1 MNRRN
6 TTRRLTPPRNHA
18 LSRARFEH
26 LEPRAMFA
34 GLGAESWS
42 PSVLTTAP
50 LGTSALDPSGIILAC
65 LGTSPSSSGAS
76 SIPALPAASG
86 GSPEGGALCLPSPS
100 GYGAGSAASGTGGGV
115 NRSGPALLPQDT
127 SGSLVGQA
135 APTAALGAGGL
146 PFVAY
151 DPSQIGATNA
161 RTQPGSSG
169 STIGFLAD
177 AQSPATIVPL
187 VYQPGSGDEPVFDLG
202 VWRGD
207 EEGVQFVQLADKQT
221 GAAQSQQSTPTG
233 TEPAG
238 NSQDDDPVWGDV
250 NRLIDRKTGQ
260 LGMWEDR
267 AGGASTKEAV
277 KQWGPGIVGVLKSI
291 GIIVVTEGG
300 TQVAGFL
307 WFVTK
312 GDDAARIVIRQP
324 LGKGSTADLSKG
336 TTLPRNL
343 REQMAIQEVL
353 SKPEAGIQLR
363 FPLADPRWPSSGGWV
378 KMQSYVEPGGR
389 EGRIMVHYVRN
400 TITGEIDDLKIVL
413 PGIR

>member
-1 MNRRN
+1 M
-6 TTRRLTPPRNHA
+6 
-18 LSRARFEH
+18 
-26 LEPRAMFA
+26 
-34 GLGAESWS
+34 
-42 PSVLTTAP
+42 LTTAP

-324 LGKGSTADLSKG
+324 LGKGSMADLSKG

>member
-1 MNRRN
+1 VNRRN
-6 TTRRLTPPRNHA
+6 TTRRLTAPRNHA
-18 LSRARFEH
+18 LSRALFEH

-34 GLGAESWS
+34 GMGSESWS
-42 PSVLTTAP
+42 PSVLPTAP
-50 LGTSALDPSGIILAC
+50 LGTGALDPSGIILPY
-65 LGTSPSSSGAS
+65 LGPAPGSSGAS
-76 SIPALPAASG
+76 SLPALPAASG
-86 GSPEGGALCLPSPS
+86 GSPGGGGLCLPSPS
-100 GYGAGSAASGTGGGV
+100 GYGAGSTASGIGGGV
-115 NRSGPALLPQDT
+115 NISGPALLAHYT
-127 SGSLVGQA
+127 SGSLAGQA
-135 APTAALGAGGL
+135 TPTAALGAGGL

-151 DPSQIGATNA
+151 DPSQIGATGA
-161 RTQPGSSG
+161 RTQPGSTG
-169 STIGFLAD
+169 STISFLAD
-177 AQSPATIVPL
+177 AQSRATIVPL
-187 VYQPGSGDEPVFDLG
+187 VYQPGSGDKPVFDSG

-238 NSQDDDPVWGDV
+238 DSRDDDPVWGDV

-260 LGMWEDR
+260 LMWEDR

-277 KQWGPGIVGVLKSI
+277 KQWGPGIVGVLKDI

-300 TQVAGFL
+300 TQVAGFW

-336 TTLPRNL
+336 TTLARNL
-343 REQMAIQEVL
+343 REQLAIQEVL
-353 SKPEAGIQLR
+353 SKPEVGTQLR
-363 FPLADPRWPSSGGWV
+363 FPLGDPRWPSSGGWV
-378 KMQSYVEPGGR
+378 KMERFVESGGR
-389 EGRIMVHYVRN
+389 EGKVLVHYVWN

-413 PGIR
+413 PGTR